1 MAHAKGLMTKV
12 GACRPPEK
20 EGPMV
25 IVVKQWHLSPKTV
38 TKGFK
43 ERYDQEKNQSAI
55 YLALAD
61 KIKNKKLELVIAE
74 GCEGEINDQ
83 FAGVYNGWDMASLKG
98 QAQRKGFDRILTM
111 VPMKLEA
118 RYGEK
123 VQTVCGDSEK
133 LIQEGNL
140 RLSNMRG
147 WVGFLE
153 RLSESGADEEK
164 RKNFASAAA
173 ALLKENAETPVEQ
186 LIPKIKEKLS
196 VELEA
201 FTKSLSDRNDEMVKA
216 LQGKSFK
223 AAAIVIGGLHA
234 EDLKSKLE
242 AAGFNC
248 EIDEPSG
255 YRREDEELIKQ
266 FQKFLKN

>member
-1 MAHAKGLMTKV
+1 
-12 GACRPPEK
+12 
-20 EGPMV
+20 
-25 IVVKQWHLSPKTV
+25 V

-43 ERYDQEKNQSAI
+43 EKYDQEKNQSAI

-61 KIKNKKLELVIAE
+61 KIKNKKLDLVIAE

-83 FAGVYNGWDMASLKG
+83 FTGVYNGWDLPSLKG
-98 QAQRKGFDRILTM
+98 QAQRKGFDRILTL

-123 VQTVCGDSEK
+123 VQTVCGDNEQ

-153 RLSESGADEEK
+153 QLSEPGSDEEK

-173 ALLKENAETPVEQ
+173 ALLKESAETPAAE
-186 LIPKIKEKLS
+186 LIPKIKEKLG

-201 FTKSLSDRNDEMVKA
+201 FTKSLSDRNDGMVKA
-216 LQGKSFK
+216 LEGKTFK

-234 EDLKSKLE
+234 DDLKSKLE
-242 AAGFNC
+242 AAGFSC
-248 EIDEPSG
+248 EVDEPSG